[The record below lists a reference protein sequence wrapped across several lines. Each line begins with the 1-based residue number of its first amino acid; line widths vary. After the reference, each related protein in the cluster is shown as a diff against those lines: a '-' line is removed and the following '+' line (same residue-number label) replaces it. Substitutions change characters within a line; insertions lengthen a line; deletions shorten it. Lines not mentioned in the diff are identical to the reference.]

1 MRFRFLLAALSLC
14 PLLAS
19 SAAAAT
25 FRAGVAAVDISPTAF
40 PRIIAGSFL
49 EKRGHQLADPLFV
62 RAFVLDDGATQIA
75 LAIVDTCMME
85 QTLID
90 EAKALASQR
99 CGIPI
104 ERMLVSAT
112 HTHSAPAAMGCLG
125 TRQDTEYAAFLM
137 PKIAEAIVA
146 AHAAR
151 QPARLGWG
159 SVDDWEHTHN
169 RRWIRLPGKE
179 IVDPFGQASGRA
191 HMHPGYLSPDV
202 VGPSG
207 PVDPQL
213 SVLALQTLEGQPL
226 GVLTNYSQHYF
237 GAAATSS
244 DYYGPFCRHLA
255 AQLGQP
261 GEGNGPFVC
270 AMSQGTSGDL
280 MWMDYG
286 AAKKETALDDYAAAV
301 AKSAVKALQNVRYVD
316 HAPLAMIEKTLELA
330 YRVPDAERLAWAR
343 PIAARIE
350 DDLPKTKEEVYAREA
365 LLLHERQ
372 TAPVKLQAIRIG
384 DLSIASLPNEVY
396 ALTGLKL
403 RAASP
408 FDTHFNI
415 ELANGATGYIPP
427 PEQHTLGGYTTWP
440 ARTAG
445 LEVAAEPRMVAALSD
460 GLAELAGRP
469 RRSTAAAPGPYTSEV
484 LASGPVAYYRC
495 DDLQNGLANERGA
508 PARLVGGHA
517 LYLPG
522 AGAGLGYGDECALQ
536 ASAFAA
542 PPAINRSVHLA
553 GGHIELSE
561 VKAGPDFTMAMWF
574 WLGHASGASERSG
587 ALVGDVIVR
596 QNAAHRVTLACGD
609 EVSAEIGAADDWHFA
624 VLVQDQGNLRVHI
637 DGGAQPV
644 LVLPAESTAETLVLG
659 RGLEGK
665 LDEITVWDRALEPAL
680 ITRLWD
686 RAQAKAP
693 QGTQRR

>member
-1 MRFRFLLAALSLC
+1 MLLRLLLVALSLS
-14 PLLAS
+14 PLLVR
-19 SAAAAT
+19 AAT
-25 FRAGVAAVDISPTAF
+25 FQAGVATVDISPVAY

-49 EKRGHQLADPLFV
+49 EKRGHQLSDPLFV
-62 RAFVLDDGATQIA
+62 RAFVLDDGQMQIA

-85 QTLID
+85 QSLID
-90 EAKALASQR
+90 EAKALASQQ
-99 CGIPI
+99 CGLPVNRI
-104 ERMLVSAT
+104 LVSAT

-125 TRQDTEYAAFLM
+125 TRQDSEYAAFLL
-137 PKIAEAIVA
+137 PKIAEAIVK

-179 IVDPFGQASGRA
+179 IVDPFGQPSGRA

-213 SVLALQTLEGQPL
+213 SVLALQTVEGKPL
-226 GVLTNYSQHYF
+226 GVLANYSQHYF
-237 GAAATSS
+237 GATPTSA
-244 DYYGPFCRHLA
+244 DYYGHFCRHLA
-255 AQLGQP
+255 AKLGQP
-261 GEGNGPFVC
+261 GDGNGPFVC

-286 AAKKETALDDYAAAV
+286 AAKKEISLDDYAEAV
-301 AKSAVKALQNVRYVD
+301 ADSALKALQSITYLD
-316 HAPLAMIEKTLELA
+316 HAPLGMIEQTLELK
-330 YRVPDAERLAWAR
+330 YRVPDEQRLAWAR
-343 PIAARIE
+343 PIAAKIE
-350 DDLPKTKEEVYAREA
+350 NDLPKDKEEVYAREA
-365 LLLHERQ
+365 LILHERQ
-372 TAPVKLQAIRIG
+372 KASVKLQALRIG
-384 DLSIASLPNEVY
+384 DLSIATLPNEVY
-396 ALTGLKL
+396 AITGLKL

-408 FDTHFNI
+408 FGTHFNI

-445 LEVAAEPRMVAALSD
+445 LEVDAEPQMVAALTTS
-460 GLAELAGRP
+460 LAELAGRP
-469 RRSTAAAPGPYTSEV
+469 ARSTALAPGPYTNAV
-484 LASGPVAYYRC
+484 LASQPLAYFRC
-495 DDLQNGLANERGA
+495 DDLQGGLSNELGA

-517 LYLPG
+517 LFLPG
-522 AGAGLGYGDECALQ
+522 VGTGLGYAQQSALR

-542 PPAINRSVHLA
+542 PPALNRSVHLA
-553 GGHIELSE
+553 GGHIEGTAPKSS
-561 VKAGPDFTMAMWF
+561 AFTVALWF

-587 ALVGDVIVR
+587 SLVGDLQVR
-596 QNAAHRVTLACGD
+596 QNAAHRVTLAHGD
-609 EVSAEIGAADDWHFA
+609 QVSAEIGAADDWHFA
-624 VLVQDQGNLRVHI
+624 VLVQDRGELRVHV
-637 DGGAQPV
+637 DGSAQPV
-644 LVLPAESTAETLVLG
+644 LVLASQAAQETLEIG

-680 ITRLWD
+680 ITKLWELS
-686 RAQAKAP
+686 QAAAS
-693 QGTQRR
+693 QRSQRR